1 MTQVNFNINMEELTA
16 AVLNSDLDTTMKSL
30 AIIIF
35 NAYMEAERDEFIRAD
50 NYERSDERAD
60 YRNGYYE
67 RDYILSVGS
76 INLRVPRTR
85 SGEFSTKL
93 FEKYKRMDQSFILA
107 MVESV
112 INGVSTRNVTKI
124 VETLCGES
132 VSSSFVSDAMKRI
145 DPEIKTFQNRSLA
158 QTNFRYVYVD
168 AMYIKVREDHR
179 VKSKAVYIALGVND
193 DNKREII
200 GFNVSE
206 EESYESWMNF
216 FQDLR
221 KRGLRQP
228 KMIISDAH
236 SGLKKAIRE
245 LFVGTAWQR
254 CAFHFLRNITD
265 KMPKKNSGQARK
277 LVKRA
282 LYAFSEHEARSYKAQ
297 LETEYGEDLKYE
309 AALKT
314 LDEGFDD
321 ATQYLSEPDSYHISL
336 RTTNCVER
344 LNQEV
349 RRREKTIRIFPNI
362 DSAVRLI
369 GAVLLDH
376 HENWQETK
384 QTFLKEPVF
393 D

>member
-297 LETEYGEDLKYE
+297 LETEYGEDSKYE

>member
-85 SGEFSTKL
+85 SGELSTKL

-297 LETEYGEDLKYE
+297 LETEYGEDSKYE

>member
-1 MTQVNFNINMEELTA
+1 MTQLKFNINMEELTD
-16 AVLNSDLDTTMKSL
+16 AVLNSDLDAAMKSL
-30 AIIIF
+30 AIVIF

-76 INLRVPRTR
+76 VNLRVPRTR
-85 SGEFSTKL
+85 SGEFSTQL

-112 INGVSTRNVTKI
+112 INGVSTRDVTKI
-124 VETLCGES
+124 VEKLCGES

-145 DPEIKTFQNRSLA
+145 DPEIEAFQNRSLA
-158 QTNFRYVYVD
+158 HSNFRYVYVD

-200 GFNVSE
+200 GFTVSE
-206 EESYESWMNF
+206 EESYEAWLDF
-216 FQDLR
+216 FQGLR

-245 LFVGTAWQR
+245 LFVGTTWQR

-265 KMPKKNSGQARK
+265 KMPKKDSGKARG
-277 LVKRA
+277 LVKKA
-282 LYAFSEHEARSYKAQ
+282 LYAFSEQEARSYKAQ
-297 LETEYGEDLKYE
+297 LEAEYGDDSKYE
-309 AALKT
+309 AALQT

-321 ATQYLSEPDSYHISL
+321 AIQYLSEPDSYHISL

-349 RRREKTIRIFPNI
+349 RRREKTIRIFPNM
-362 DSAVRLI
+362 DSALRLI
-369 GAVLLDH
+369 GAVLLDN
-376 HENWQETK
+376 HEDWQETK
-384 QTFLKEPVF
+384 KTFLRDPVF
-393 D
+393 E